1 MCLSREDAAC
11 YRLYAA
17 NCLELAEHS
26 GDADRKLFL
35 LRIAQGWVNLA
46 DQVERQDAAQKPAQE
61 AARDAALEPP
71 PGCEQEQDLA

>member
-1 MCLSREDAAC
+1 MCLSKEDAAC

-26 GDADRKLFL
+26 GEADRKLFL

-46 DQVERQDAAQKPAQE
+46 DQIERQ
-61 AARDAALEPP
+61 DAALEPP
-71 PGCEQEQDLA
+71 PGCEQDRA

>member
-1 MCLSREDAAC
+1 MCLSKEDAAC

-26 GDADRKLFL
+26 GEADRKLFL

-46 DQVERQDAAQKPAQE
+46 DQIERQE
-61 AARDAALEPP
+61 AAQDAALEPP
-71 PGCEQEQDLA
+71 PGCEQDRA